1 MLYKGNMEEVCR
13 REKQCKKSQVF
24 NRKHNC
30 YRNTRCTSLAQ
41 EEQSALPAGVVN
53 VNEDSDDEQEY
64 LGDQKEIA
72 KEVDELRVVQHWIN
86 QEGWDVASEVCVTSP
101 NTGKSVD
108 LRLDWG
114 EVQRKLSEGLGDAA
128 EADIGSLD
136 EAAQLV
142 DYSLEKLDPTQ
153 RAFADRVLKWANFLV
168 DTHELMGG

>member
-1 MLYKGNMEEVCR
+1 MAIR
-13 REKQCKKSQVF
+13 
-24 NRKHNC
+24 
-30 YRNTRCTSLAQ
+30 
-41 EEQSALPAGVVN
+41 
-53 VNEDSDDEQEY
+53 
-64 LGDQKEIA
+64 EIA

-136 EAAQLV
+136 DTAQLV

-153 RAFADRVLKWANFLV
+153 RAFADRVLKWAHSAVWAVTDCAADCGVHCVGPARRIAGLRIV
-168 DTHELMGG
+168 IQVVSL